1 LTVHPSQHRKALF
14 WRPPLAHRRF
24 DSASLLPR
32 KERGVHGETFDRMSF
47 KFGATWRERYFAW
60 LVWAGNPSPLPLHRT
75 SLIAC
80 HSEQSSSSIIVK
92 ASKESRSRPVACNE
106 VGAFYTEAGGCGHR
120 SAVSR
125 RSGGCSRTTW
135 GAWAWG
141 SSMGK
146 TTYAFRGQKAGCQAA
161 SVSSSLLLL
170 LGPPGG
176 GGVCCA
182 PSAATPE
189 HYHKVQ

>member
-1 LTVHPSQHRKALF
+1 MVAYSQGISDLERLPLAGCRAPILTVHPSQHRKALF

-60 LVWAGNPSPLPLHRT
+60 LVWSGNPSPLPLHRT

-106 VGAFYTEAGGCGHR
+106 VGAFYTEAGGCDHR
-120 SAVSR
+120 SAERGLNVVLNFCLGLYFWKSPPL
-125 RSGGCSRTTW
+125 GCAVLR
-135 GAWAWG
+135 
-141 SSMGK
+141 
-146 TTYAFRGQKAGCQAA
+146 
-161 SVSSSLLLL
+161 
-170 LGPPGG
+170 
-176 GGVCCA
+176 
-182 PSAATPE
+182 
-189 HYHKVQ
+189 